1 MEDPQEGGSDAQRIV
16 SQQDVD
22 ALDLKSRSSRIHPSQ
37 VRLKTPRSRAES
49 EVGLNAKTTKTFL
62 HDAVSAVLGPC
73 GERRQDVAN
82 ATRAHGRIVGGS
94 TAPSGAWPWLVRLQ
108 LGGLPLCGGVLVAA
122 SWVLTA
128 AHCFAGYVV
137 EIPGICSAGLPNLM
151 GV

>member
-1 MEDPQEGGSDAQRIV
+1 MRRQ
-16 SQQDVD
+16 
-22 ALDLKSRSSRIHPSQ
+22 LK
-37 VRLKTPRSRAES
+37 L
-49 EVGLNAKTTKTFL
+49 FL
-62 HDAVSAVLGPC
+62 HDAVSAILGPC
-73 GERRQDVAN
+73 GERHQDVAN